1 MPEDGRFLALKG
13 LAGQNQP
20 EHHVVKVFDAA
31 TGATLWAGPKD
42 ASDPRRGTSGLMLDR
57 TGQYLTDEKQ
67 YVVELPGGKLLDKPP
82 PGATDAHRW
91 RPDMPYFIDN
101 ATSTRLSLVPR
112 GGQPVLDLDRDQR
125 GSCVRK
131 QLSPGGD
138 RFVWGTIEGTV
149 FVCDFAEVRRRLTE
163 MGLGW

>member
-1 MPEDGRFLALKG
+1 M
-13 LAGQNQP
+13 
-20 EHHVVKVFDAA
+20 
-31 TGATLWAGPKD
+31 
-42 ASDPRRGTSGLMLDR
+42 
-57 TGQYLTDEKQ
+57 
-67 YVVELPGGKLLDKPP
+67 DKPP